1 MDLEEKLASQG
12 SLNPKEEKLHKL
24 IKVELGERRG
34 VEEIGLVGTPWWS
47 LQPGR
52 LSKKNFY
59 GLTSD
64 SFFQDVLWLLSSP
77 VYLCMKSWKVFGN
90 MKK

>member
-34 VEEIGLVGTPWWS
+34 VEEIGLALLGGRFSLAAYPKKRFYPW
-47 LQPGR
+47 
-52 LSKKNFY
+52 
-59 GLTSD
+59 LTSD
-64 SFFQDVLWLLSSP
+64 CFKMFYGSFRVLSISA
-77 VYLCMKSWKVFGN
+77 
-90 MKK
+90 

>member
-34 VEEIGLVGTPWWS
+34 VEEIGLGTAGWS
-47 LQPGR
+47 LQPGH
-52 LSKKNFY
+52 LSNC
-59 GLTSD
+59 
-64 SFFQDVLWLLSSP
+64 VLLS
-77 VYLCMKSWKVFGN
+77 
-90 MKK
+90 